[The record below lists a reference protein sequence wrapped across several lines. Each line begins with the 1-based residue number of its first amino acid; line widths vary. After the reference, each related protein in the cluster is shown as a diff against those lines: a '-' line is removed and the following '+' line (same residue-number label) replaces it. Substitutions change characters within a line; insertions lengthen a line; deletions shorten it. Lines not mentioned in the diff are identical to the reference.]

1 MKKVI
6 LLAVAVF
13 AMMTA
18 QAQRHV
24 EFKWHRWYGVAGY
37 DFSTNINKTRFE
49 DKATFHGVYAIGGW
63 QIRKE
68 SGVGLGVEFLK
79 DPTGAFNQ
87 LPVFIELRSHYFRSQ
102 LTPYT
107 SVSVGYSIPL
117 GSSSGGENAI
127 KIKTG
132 GAIWGVNVGARYAIT
147 RTFAVS
153 AFVGYQLIALRKV
166 GLYADGQLE
175 TTQPVTMHNFKV
187 GVGFN
192 F

>member
-87 LPVFIELRSHYFRSQ
+87 LPVFIELRSHYLR
-102 LTPYT
+102 
-107 SVSVGYSIPL
+107 SIPL

-153 AFVGYQLIALRKV
+153 AFVGYQGIFMGSVERKFE
-166 GLYADGQLE
+166 GILANNGPLLL
-175 TTQPVTMHNFKV
+175 HNLKA